1 MTNNSV
7 GAVRRYTPGKSIQLF
22 YAVGQ
27 ATDSDQG
34 LELVTQTN
42 LRNFFISWNTPVEQR
57 G

>member
-27 ATDSDQG
+27 ATDSDRG

-42 LRNFFISWNTPVEQR
+42 LRNFFISWNTR
-57 G
+57 